1 MKRMTCLGL
10 TLCILLL
17 GFACAEGNSDCLCM
31 TEFLP
36 DTVPDLICSPYK
48 IDPSEAMDVLMNAPY
63 LTVDTEGHYRGTGW
77 SNDDEE
83 MAIGPD
89 YIFYKTC
96 LGGNIVNLVDGAP
109 PLFMEWNGGITN
121 DLSFGSVE
129 EITTLA
135 KDVLEK
141 LGIHAELVHAKAY
154 DEAMLREAI
163 PLAFRSVDKEK
174 IEECY
179 TLFFCCVENGLRL
192 STDGYDLDLYSVDMD
207 GSEIMV
213 LWTKDGLQY
222 LSSEGLYHIDETVEN
237 SSRLLSPEE
246 AFSIVQADYALYNA
260 SISHV
265 RLVGVRIS
273 HQRLVYAKVPIS
285 GVDPDNGYRLT
296 PAWLFTQEQQWNV
309 SMEPGG
315 YELQPEYSDLVLI
328 DARTGEEL

>member
-31 TEFLP
+31 TKFLP
-36 DTVPDLICSPYK
+36 DTAPDLICSPYK

-63 LTVDTEGHYRGTGW
+63 LTVDTEGHYMGTGW
-77 SNDDEE
+77 SNDDEK

-89 YIFYKTC
+89 YITYETR
-96 LGGNIVNLVDGAP
+96 LGKNLSELVDGSA
-109 PLFMEWNGGITN
+109 PLFMERNGGTTN
-121 DLSFGSVE
+121 DLSFGGVD
-129 EITTLA
+129 EIATRA
-135 KDVLEK
+135 KDMLEK
-141 LGIHAELVHAKAY
+141 LGIHAELVHAQAY
-154 DEAMLREAI
+154 DEAMLRAAI

-192 STDGYDLDLYSVDMD
+192 PLDGYHSDLSNVNMD

-213 LWTKDGLQY
+213 LWTKAGLQY
-222 LSSEGLYHIDETVEN
+222 LSGGGLYHIDETVEN

-246 AFSIVQADYALYNA
+246 AFSIVQADYALYTR
-260 SISHV
+260 ISHV
-265 RLVGVRIS
+265 RLIDVRIS

-285 GVDPDNGYRLT
+285 GVDPDSGYRLT
-296 PAWLFTQEQQWNV
+296 PA
-309 SMEPGG
+309 
-315 YELQPEYSDLVLI
+315 
-328 DARTGEEL
+328 

>member
-1 MKRMTCLGL
+1 MKRIVCLGL
-10 TLCILLL
+10 MLCTLLF
-17 GFACAEGNSDCLCM
+17 GFAYADENSACVCM
-31 TEFLP
+31 TKFLP

-48 IDPSEAMDVLMNAPY
+48 IDPSEAMDVLMKSPY
-63 LTVDTEGHYRGTGW
+63 LTVDTEGHYMGTAW
-77 SNDDEE
+77 LNDDEE

-89 YIFYKTC
+89 YISYETR
-96 LGGNIVNLVDGAP
+96 LGKNLGNLVEGMP
-109 PLFMEWNGGITN
+109 PLFLNWNGGTAN
-121 DLSFGSVE
+121 ELSFGSVD
-129 EITTLA
+129 EIVPLA
-135 KDVLEK
+135 KDILEK
-141 LGIHAELVHAKAY
+141 LGIHGELVHAQAY
-154 DEAMLREAI
+154 DEAALRAAI
-163 PLAFRSVDKEK
+163 PDAFRAIDEEK

-179 TLFFCCVENGLRL
+179 TLFFCCAENGLRV
-192 STDGYDLDLYSVDMD
+192 SVDGYYSDVHNVDLR

-237 SSRLLSPEE
+237 SNRLLSPEE
-246 AFSIVQADYALYNA
+246 AFSIVQADYALYTG
-260 SISHV
+260 ISHV
-265 RLVGVRIS
+265 RLIDVRIS